1 MHVVAGGWLT
11 LVRACPKA
19 AIEACDDAGEEPTP
33 AMEDRLMRALD
44 ALCAG
49 DAAADAAAAPT
60 PAHQLPPS
68 FSRVDPRHPCAA
80 SFPAFARATPA
91 MCAVGPGEMLYLPAG
106 WFHEVESRGTGEEDP
121 THMAFNYWFHP
132 PAAVDGTDDGEGA
145 ALYPDTFWERE
156 FGSRSEAEIYG
167 TADDFAADDD
177 DDEDEEEE
185 SGGGDDDEEGDG
197 DVYDDGSDDDDDD
210 DDGDDGEEDVDDGD
224 EAKEEEPRNKRA
236 RKH

>member
-1 MHVVAGGWLT
+1 
-11 LVRACPKA
+11 
-19 AIEACDDAGEEPTP
+19 
-33 AMEDRLMRALD
+33 MENRLMRALD

-49 DAAADAAAAPT
+49 DAAADAATAPT

-68 FSRVDPRHPCAA
+68 FSRVDPRHPCTT
-80 SFPAFARATPA
+80 SFPAFAQATPA

-106 WFHEVESRGTGEEDP
+106 WFHEVESRGAGEEDP

-132 PAAVDGTDDGEGA
+132 PAAADGTSDGQGA

-167 TADDFAADDD
+167 TADDFAADEDD
-177 DDEDEEEE
+177 GDEEEE
-185 SGGGDDDEEGDG
+185 SGDDDEDDG
-197 DVYDDGSDDDDDD
+197 DEE
-210 DDGDDGEEDVDDGD
+210 DDGDDGDNDGEENSAD
-224 EAKEEEPRNKRA
+224 EEEEEEEEEPRNKRA